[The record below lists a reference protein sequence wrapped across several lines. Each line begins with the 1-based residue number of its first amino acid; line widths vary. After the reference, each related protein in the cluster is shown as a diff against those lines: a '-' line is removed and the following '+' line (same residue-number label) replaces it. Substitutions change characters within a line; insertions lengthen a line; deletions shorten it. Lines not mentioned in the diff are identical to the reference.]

1 MQVLPISI
9 SRWISISKC
18 FAVFVLLA
26 FGLVFAQPG
35 ELLAASDQEEV
46 VTKSAFAAEE
56 LLANPEE
63 LPVEEY
69 LKRAKGVLIIPSLI
83 KGSFILGA
91 EGGNG
96 VLMVRGSD
104 GTWSNPAFYTLVAG
118 SIGLQIGGQ
127 VSEVIFTLMND
138 AAVKAMLE
146 DEFKFGGDLSVAVLH
161 KGAGVEASSST
172 AFDADIYA
180 FSKSVGLFGGG
191 ALEGAKLITRETWNE
206 GYYGNGATPQS
217 IVLDRRFSNPQS
229 DRLRNSIP

>member
-1 MQVLPISI
+1 MQVLPITF
-9 SRWISISKC
+9 SKR
-18 FAVFVLLA
+18 FAVFFLFA
-26 FGLVFAQPG
+26 FGLVLAQPSD
-35 ELLAASDQEEV
+35 LLAASDQEEV
-46 VTKSAFAAEE
+46 VTKSAFTAEG
-56 LLANPEE
+56 LLADPDD
-63 LPVEEY
+63 LPIEDY
-69 LKRAKGVLIIPSLI
+69 IKRAKGVLIIPSLI
-83 KGSFILGA
+83 KGGFILGA

-127 VSEVIFTLMND
+127 VSEVIFTLMSD

-191 ALEGAKLITRETWNE
+191 SLEGAKLITREAWNE
-206 GYYGNGATPQS
+206 GYYGDGATPES